1 MASTTDMDLS
11 GTGSCMARVDH
22 VHQPRAA
29 NERTRGYS
37 PRRSRAIHSHTISNT
52 FHAPIRSAIISTVAI
67 RSPFVRRMSGGVASP
82 ARSIVLLPG
91 RSLRE
96 VLFPGRDLSGREHP
110 RRILVLGRPR
120 EVRAKERANQLATDS
135 EFGRDRLGPGV
146 LDSRHAS
153 VLSFARTLR
162 AFACNHMVAAIG
174 RMCAYALF
182 GFCKRS
188 FERSFV
194 IGRALSVRATG
205 RALSDVTTPP
215 STPMRE
221 ESRVG
226 FLRGGEIATL
236 DLSYSTK

>member
-67 RSPFVRRMSGGVASP
+67 RSPFVRSVSGGVASP

-96 VLFPGRDLSGREHP
+96 VLANGCGLLRVQHP
-110 RRILVLGRPR
+110 RRVLVLGGAG
-120 EVRAKERANQLATDS
+120 EVRAKERANELATNVQL
-135 EFGRDRLGPGV
+135 GRDLLRTNV
-146 LDSRHAS
+146 LDCGHDG
-153 VLSFARTLR
+153 LPSFARALR
-162 AFACNHMVAAIG
+162 AFACRQSVASIG

-188 FERSFV
+188 IERTFV

-215 STPMRE
+215 FHPHA
-221 ESRVG
+221 
-226 FLRGGEIATL
+226 GGIARWIFAR
-236 DLSYSTK
+236 